1 MPSHDG
7 VRRFPRREVLAEHRP
22 GIGVTLDMAQLDAVA
37 EYSTPGGGNNI
48 YQRRDG
54 SPSHW

>member
-1 MPSHDG
+1 MTEFVAFPDG
-7 VRRFPRREVLAEHRP
+7 KCWPNDRP